1 MARRVSI
8 YPIRMFRR
16 ETSDEKTMIFPR
28 SSEGLTRTRMAPA
41 WEDGARRPGRAGRPA
56 RPPSPP
62 LVGELDRRV
71 VVVSAVDIILGV
83 DSVSFHDG
91 EKGELANR

>member
-1 MARRVSI
+1 
-8 YPIRMFRR
+8 
-16 ETSDEKTMIFPR
+16 
-28 SSEGLTRTRMAPA
+28 
-41 WEDGARRPGRAGRPA
+41 
-56 RPPSPP
+56 